1 MSDDKHKREL
11 IETITDQIEITD
23 KLPFHPKNK
32 LKLYQE
38 WTLSKVSWHLTVTKI
53 SNIWRKNN
61 IDNIASRF
69 IRLWLEIPV
78 NGTLNMV
85 TQSKREFGLGVIL
98 PSTSHTQY
106 QVMFR
111 NKLRKCSNHNIC
123 EIHKSSRNI
132 DINTISSIQY

>member
-69 IRLWLEIPV
+69 RLQAVAGDTSKWHFEHGHPVQTRIRTRSDITIYKTHPMSSDIPKQ
-78 NGTLNMV
+78 LN
-85 TQSKREFGLGVIL
+85 
-98 PSTSHTQY
+98 
-106 QVMFR
+106 
-111 NKLRKCSNHNIC
+111 SNHNIC